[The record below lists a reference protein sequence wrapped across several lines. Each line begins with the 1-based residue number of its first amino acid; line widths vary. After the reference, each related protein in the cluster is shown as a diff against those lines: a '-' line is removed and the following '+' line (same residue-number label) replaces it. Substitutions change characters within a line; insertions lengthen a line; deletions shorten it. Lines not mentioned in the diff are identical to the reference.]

1 MKAVDLSVNRQQDW
15 TENKATIPQLCSPS
29 DNPADFD
36 LMDVIR

>member
-1 MKAVDLSVNRQQDW
+1 MAIGGRWQQDW
-15 TENKATIPQLCSPS
+15 TENKATILQPS